1 MKKSILNLVLFIAG
15 ISLVLLSSCRLNCVR
30 GSGNQVSETRK
41 VGDFAKID
49 VSGEFKVNLKQDS
62 TSSLTIIADDNLL
75 KYIKTSVNGDK
86 LRIYTKKN
94 ICGSGELVVNV
105 GIRNL
110 NEVDASGAV
119 EIASNGKINTGDL
132 KFNLSGA
139 TKLTMDLN
147 AANVNTE
154 GSGATKIN
162 LTGQASSHNI
172 DLSGAG
178 KINAFDFVVGN
189 YNIETSGATKC
200 QINVLNSLSV
210 HTRGASSIQY
220 RGNPKTINN
229 DKSGASSIKKVD

>member
-1 MKKSILNLVLFIAG
+1 MKKSILNLILFIAG
-15 ISLVLLSSCRLNCVR
+15 ISLILLSSCRLTCVR
-30 GSGNQVSETRK
+30 GSGNQISETRK
-41 VGDFAKID
+41 VGDFTRID

-62 TSSLTIIADDNLL
+62 SSSLTIMADDNLL

-105 GIRNL
+105 GVRNL

-119 EIASNGKINTGDL
+119 SVASNGKITTGDL
-132 KFNLSGA
+132 RFNLSGA
-139 TKLTMDLN
+139 TKVTMDLN
-147 AANVNTE
+147 AANVSTE

-178 KINAFDFVVGN
+178 KVNAFDFVVGN

-200 QINVLNSLSV
+200 QINVLNSLTV
-210 HTRGASSIQY
+210 HTSGASSIQY